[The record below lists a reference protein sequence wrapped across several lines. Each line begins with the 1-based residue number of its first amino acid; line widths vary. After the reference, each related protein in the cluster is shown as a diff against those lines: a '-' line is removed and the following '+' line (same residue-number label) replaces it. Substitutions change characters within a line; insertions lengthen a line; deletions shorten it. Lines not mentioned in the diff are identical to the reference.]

1 MLVLVLLVLVLLVL
15 LVLVLLLPQLLH
27 LHREHLRR
35 ANLHVCIIIRHN
47 KLRKLSLARR
57 HRHFSLRSA
66 V

>member
-1 MLVLVLLVLVLLVL
+1 VLLVL
-15 LVLVLLLPQLLH
+15 LVLLLLVLLLVLLLLPQLLH

-35 ANLHVCIIIRHN
+35 ANLHVCVIIRHN

>member
-15 LVLVLLLPQLLH
+15 LVLLLLPQLLH

-35 ANLHVCIIIRHN
+35 ANLHVCVIIRHN